1 MKTVT
6 KVFKQFGSILLLAGV
21 LVLAG
26 SLPFVAS
33 ASSEEVECQIAD
45 QAIRQASVIR
55 GLEIKH
61 DVPCFVRNREQIE
74 AYLIETINEKI
85 PEEKFALE
93 EYVYKKIGLL
103 PAEFDYRSGLIDLY
117 MSQIGGYYDPE
128 RKHFVMA
135 GWMPRTMQSAIAVHE
150 LTHALQDQYFDL
162 SAFMDIERYSSDE
175 IFARSALVEGDATAV
190 MMDYVRDL
198 AGQPALAE
206 TTNVESLMLQN
217 VVGASMMDGFS
228 EVPESLQRMV
238 LFPYISGLR
247 FAHDLLRRGGY
258 EEINR
263 AMEAPPRST
272 EEILHPEKFFQAEPD
287 FIRFSDEEMLID
299 KTLKEAE
306 IVFDDTLGEIMISAL
321 LGANIDD
328 KAKAAQAAAG
338 WGGDRLIVFAG
349 EAGENRVLVW
359 KLNWDTEEDSQE
371 FFLLYKEIL
380 GELYSDFSRLNSR
393 VTLAQESKVTTLIIR

>member
-1 MKTVT
+1 MLK
-6 KVFKQFGSILLLAGV
+6 KIFKQSALAFILPGILSVAANLF
-21 LVLAG
+21 
-26 SLPFVAS
+26 FVAS
-33 ASSEEVECQIAD
+33 ASSEDVECQIAD

-103 PAEFDYRSGLIDLY
+103 PAEFDYRSGLVDLY

-162 SAFMDIERYSSDE
+162 SSFMDIDTYNSDE

-206 TTNVESLMLQN
+206 TTNIESLMLQN

-247 FAHDLLRRGGY
+247 FAHELLRRGGY
-258 EEINR
+258 DEINR
-263 AMEAPPRST
+263 AMENPPRST
-272 EEILHPEKFFQAEPD
+272 EEILHPKKFFKAEPD
-287 FIRFSDEEMLID
+287 FIRFSDKQMLTD

-306 IVFDDTLGEIMISAL
+306 IVFDDTFGEIMISAL

-328 KAKAAQAAAG
+328 NAKAAQAASG
-338 WGGDRLIVFAG
+338 WGGDRLTVFEG
-349 EAGENRVLVW
+349 EGGANRVLVW
-359 KLNWDTEEDSQE
+359 KLNWDTLKDSEE
-371 FFLLYKEIL
+371 FFLVYKNIL
-380 GELYSDFSRLNSR
+380 GELYPEFNKLNSR
-393 VTLAQESKVTTLIIR
+393 VILERESKVITLTIR